1 MKTIFMVLLALVLV
15 ACADETTE
23 AVTPPVMEMPAPT
36 EPAADPVVEPEPEMA
51 PEPDPVDEE
60 PEPEPDPVPIE
71 EEPVDEE
78 PEEEAELEVFTKESL
93 AAFNG
98 LNGSRAY
105 VAVDGVVYDV
115 TDSPRWRNGNHNGIQ
130 AGQDLTLTFNQQHGD
145 NRLSSFPIVGR
156 YEG

>member
-1 MKTIFMVLLALVLV
+1 MKTLMMVLLALALV
-15 ACADETTE
+15 ACAETTSDV
-23 AVTPPVMEMPAPT
+23 APPPVVETPAPT
-36 EPAADPVVEPEPEMA
+36 APVEPPVEESA
-51 PEPDPVDEE
+51 PE
-60 PEPEPDPVPIE
+60 PEPEPEPEAPVVDEPVE
-71 EEPVDEE
+71 EETPVVEE

-115 TDSPRWRNGNHNGIQ
+115 TDSPRWRGGNHNGIQ
-130 AGQDLTLTFNQQHGD
+130 AGQDLTFTFNQQHGD